1 MIRTCVSAFAIT
13 WQACGSV
20 VVQAQHSSRASARIS
35 CFVPV
40 GNASD
45 FTVAATD
52 ASESRSETAE
62 IDPRDAGE
70 LGGGIDALGLA
81 MVFWLAG
88 YSV

>member
-13 WQACGSV
+13 WQACRSV
-20 VVQAQHSSRASARIS
+20 VVQAQHSSRASARIT
-35 CFVPV
+35 CFAPV
-40 GNASD
+40 GNSSD

-70 LGGGIDALGLA
+70 LGGVIDALGFAYGFL
-81 MVFWLAG
+81 L
-88 YSV
+88 SRI